1 MYVVIVGGGRTG
13 SHLAS
18 LLLAG
23 GYNVRV
29 VEKRHE
35 VLQNLH
41 QELPTE
47 VVYEGDG
54 TDPQTLEAVD
64 IRNAQVFAAVDNDD
78 ADNLMA
84 AFLARVQFGV
94 KRVIGRVNNPRNAW
108 LFTQEFGVD
117 VALNQAD
124 IMAKLIEEQ
133 MSLGDMMTLLKLR
146 RGNYSIVE
154 EKIDPQAP
162 AVGMAIKD
170 LPLPEHC
177 IISGILRHGE
187 MVLPRGPT
195 VMEAGDEVLAL
206 VDEPARDVLAKLLS
220 RPDQAGMTPWRPCSR
235 VSATAAGSWP

>member
-1 MYVVIVGGGRTG
+1 MLVIIAGGGRTG
-13 SHLAS
+13 SHLATR
-18 LLLAG
+18 LLSQG
-23 GYNVRV
+23 
-29 VEKRHE
+29 HE
-35 VLQNLH
+35 VRLVEARADTLVNLH
-41 QELPTE
+41 RELPTE
-47 VVYEGDG
+47 ALFEGDP
-54 TDPQTLEAVD
+54 TDPATLVAAGIQTAHV
-64 IRNAQVFAAVDNDD
+64 VAAVTASDP
-78 ADNLMA
+78 DNLIITS
-84 AFLARVQFGV
+84 LARFQYHV
-94 KRVIGRVNNPRNAW
+94 RRIIGRVNNPRNAW
-108 LFTQEFGVD
+108 LFTPAFGVD
-117 VALNQAD
+117 VCLNQAD
-124 IMAKLIEEQ
+124 IMAKLIEEE

-220 RPDQAGMTPWRPCSR
+220 RPDQAAR
-235 VSATAAGSWP
+235 